1 MSSAKEA
8 SPTLVSDRLNFFL
21 GDRFAEWLIV
31 RLHWSPAFT
40 ALAAA
45 GLLII
50 ANLLMALVVGT
61 VVSTPARRGLL
72 NDGGFWILDFV
83 VVPIIFGYYVWLCQ
97 APEHVVDKLE
107 DSGVLVPGEQD
118 VRDASRLL
126 ASRWPTYL
134 SLALSAVMAVL
145 FFLMVLGTPPIWWN
159 SSPLTSGL
167 NVLLYIP
174 IYFAAF
180 STIFRYIVTTRAL
193 GRLLRNV
200 VLNPLHPDRAGGL
213 RPLGQYA
220 LKTTYP
226 ITLLGIAAVLFEYW
240 LYLGGEFSTAYV
252 THGIVILYFVL
263 APVVFFLPL
272 WSAHGAMRR
281 AKEDLLLGISR
292 QFNQDFSRAYLE
304 VASSS
309 RTLRD
314 NVEKVEQ
321 LQKLHDLAS
330 AFPVWPFDAQTIRRF
345 LVTVLS
351 PLLALLVTLL
361 GEALTKL
368 LFP

>member
-8 SPTLVSDRLNFFL
+8 SPTRVSDHLHFFL

-31 RLHWSPAFT
+31 RLHWSPALT
-40 ALAAA
+40 ALAAG
-45 GLLII
+45 GLYIITNLI
-50 ANLLMALVVGT
+50 MALAMGT
-61 VVSTPARRGLL
+61 VVSTPTRRGLL
-72 NDGGFWILDFV
+72 NDGGWWILDFV
-83 VVPIIFGYYVWLCQ
+83 VIPIIFGYYVWLCQ
-97 APEHVVDKLE
+97 APESVVRKLE
-107 DSGVLVPGEQD
+107 ESGVLVPGEKD

-134 SLALSAVMAVL
+134 SLALSAVMAIL

-159 SSPLTSGL
+159 SSLLTSGL

-180 STIFRYIVTTRAL
+180 SAIFRYVVTTRAL

-240 LYLGGEFSTAYV
+240 MYLGGEFSTSYV
-252 THGIVILYFVL
+252 THGVVILYFVL

-272 WSAHGAMRR
+272 WSAHGAMRQ
-281 AKEDLLLGISR
+281 AKEELLLGISQ
-292 QFNQDFSRAYLE
+292 QFNHDFSQAYME
-304 VASSS
+304 VTASS

-351 PLLALLVTLL
+351 PLLALLITLL
-361 GEALTKL
+361 GEALTNL

>member
-1 MSSAKEA
+1 
-8 SPTLVSDRLNFFL
+8 LVIRL
-21 GDRFAEWLIV
+21 R
-31 RLHWSPAFT
+31 WSPVFT

-45 GLLII
+45 GLQMT
-50 ANLLMALVVGT
+50 ADLLMALALGT
-61 VVSTPARRGLL
+61 LLSTPARRGLL
-72 NDGGFWILDFV
+72 NDGGWWILNFV
-83 VVPIIFGYYVWLCQ
+83 VIPIIFGYYVWLCQ
-97 APEHVVDKLE
+97 APENVVRKLE
-107 DSGVLVPGEQD
+107 ESGVLVPGEND

-134 SLALSAVMAVL
+134 SLALTVVMAIL
-145 FFLMVLGTPPIWWN
+145 FFVMTVGTPPIWWN
-159 SSPLTSGL
+159 VSTLTSAL
-167 NVLLYIP
+167 NILLYTP
-174 IYFAAF
+174 AYFAAF
-180 STIFRYIVTTRAL
+180 SAIFRYGVTTRAL

-226 ITLLGIAAVLFEYW
+226 ITLLGVAAVLFEYW
-240 LYLGGEFSTAYV
+240 MYLGGEFSTAYV
-252 THGIVILYFVL
+252 THGVVILYFVL

-272 WSAHGAMRR
+272 WAAHGAMRR
-281 AKEDLLLGISR
+281 AKEELLLGISR
-292 QFNQDFSRAYLE
+292 QFNHDFSRAYME
-304 VASSS
+304 VAASS